1 MDKKSIIGEF
11 TTKDKFI
18 QFIGAK
24 GNINFIS
31 NEAFIDGKYLSGLG
45 LDGIK
50 FKLTICDEGTVNFDE
65 VDTNQTTKEERGR
78 LLEVISEKTIVPSRN
93 KMMIINELPFMSVKQ
108 INGKEIRLYLAV
120 DYKKPIEKLVSL
132 LDDRV
137 DISYE
142 QSSKLDSLISIFD
155 DETTSETMVMT
166 SNGEIFNIK
175 EGEKTV
181 ESIPPIYDH
190 NKQIR
195 ESFDKIRED
204 KINELDKILE
214 SKKKELVKF
223 TQDVRLST
231 KKVDDT
237 ENEIKLLESRL
248 ESLKPEVQFIGYY
261 FNVSEKL
268 NESINLDPEVAD
280 LIKSK
285 ISKVKSINP
294 DAFMKLFEDG
304 EYHIRLGSKSEDIIN
319 EITDYQNISEE
330 AQKAISK
337 IGIKLSDGKLIYM
350 GELNWGEIVN
360 KMVKSGFGQ
369 DSDFDKNCGSNS
381 YKASQYVE
389 VDLREE
395 ETPVEGTPSSNYEF
409 QDEFKSKEL
418 KTYDHPTTL
427 VVMGSVDHNNNC
439 DIKIYDDFT
448 GFEVYVGDKKTKYS
462 IESDG
467 FISFM
472 TLSQFKIWQNNNPHI
487 LNGERSGF
495 GSFLLPNFIGSIGI
509 GAIKSDGEFTNDFDL
524 DDYIVH
530 QLNCDEVFLNLPEGT
545 KIIDMEKHQI
555 PIDSLRDFRI
565 NDLLNDSQDEFK
577 SKELK
582 TYDQPTT
589 LVVVGN
595 LDHNSNSNLNI
606 YEDFIRIA
614 IYVGDK
620 KIKKS
625 IETYGHISFMT
636 LAEFEIWKTMD
647 IEAMEDCESFLL
659 PDFKGTIGVAAI
671 NQDGKFTTDFDLNE
685 YLQYLDGISRVF
697 LTLPEGTEIVNMVDH
712 EIPADVLRDIK
723 IKNIISL

>member
-108 INGKEIRLYLAV
+108 INGKEIHLYLAV
-120 DYKKPIEKLVSL
+120 DYKKPIEKLASL
-132 LDDRV
+132 LDDKV

-142 QSSKLDSLISIFD
+142 QSSKLDSLISMFD
-155 DETTSETMVMT
+155 DETTSETTVMT
-166 SNGEIFNIK
+166 INGEISNIK
-175 EGEKTV
+175 EGDKTE

-195 ESFDKIRED
+195 ESFDKIRGD

-231 KKVDDT
+231 KKVDET

-418 KTYDHPTTL
+418 KTYD
-427 VVMGSVDHNNNC
+427 
-439 DIKIYDDFT
+439 
-448 GFEVYVGDKKTKYS
+448 
-462 IESDG
+462 
-467 FISFM
+467 
-472 TLSQFKIWQNNNPHI
+472 
-487 LNGERSGF
+487 
-495 GSFLLPNFIGSIGI
+495 
-509 GAIKSDGEFTNDFDL
+509 
-524 DDYIVH
+524 
-530 QLNCDEVFLNLPEGT
+530 
-545 KIIDMEKHQI
+545 
-555 PIDSLRDFRI
+555 
-565 NDLLNDSQDEFK
+565 
-577 SKELK
+577 
-582 TYDQPTT
+582 QPTT

-595 LDHNSNSNLNI
+595 LDHNGNSNLNI
-606 YEDFIRIA
+606 YEDFIRTY

-625 IETYGHISFMT
+625 IVTYGHISFMT
-636 LAEFEIWKTMD
+636 LAEFEIWKTKD

-659 PDFKGTIGVAAI
+659 PDFKGTIGVTAI

-685 YLQYLDGISRVF
+685 YIQYLDGIYGVF

>member
-31 NEAFIDGKYLSGLG
+31 HEAFIDGKYLSGLG

-78 LLEVISEKTIVPSRN
+78 LLEVISEKTIIPSRN

-108 INGKEIRLYLAV
+108 INGKEIHLYLAV
-120 DYKKPIEKLVSL
+120 DYKKPIEKLASL
-132 LDDRV
+132 LDDKV

-142 QSSKLDSLISIFD
+142 QSSKLDSLISMFD
-155 DETTSETMVMT
+155 DETTSETTVMT
-166 SNGEIFNIK
+166 INGEISNIK
-175 EGEKTV
+175 EGDKTE

-214 SKKKELVKF
+214 SKKKELGKF
-223 TQDVRLST
+223 IQDVRLST
-231 KKVDDT
+231 KKLDDT

-248 ESLKPEVQFIGYY
+248 ESLKPEVEFIGYY

-350 GELNWGEIVN
+350 GELSWGEIVN

-389 VDLREE
+389 VDSIEE

-409 QDEFKSKEL
+409 
-418 KTYDHPTTL
+418 
-427 VVMGSVDHNNNC
+427 
-439 DIKIYDDFT
+439 
-448 GFEVYVGDKKTKYS
+448 
-462 IESDG
+462 
-467 FISFM
+467 
-472 TLSQFKIWQNNNPHI
+472 
-487 LNGERSGF
+487 
-495 GSFLLPNFIGSIGI
+495 
-509 GAIKSDGEFTNDFDL
+509 
-524 DDYIVH
+524 
-530 QLNCDEVFLNLPEGT
+530 
-545 KIIDMEKHQI
+545 
-555 PIDSLRDFRI
+555 
-565 NDLLNDSQDEFK
+565 QDEFK

-659 PDFKGTIGVAAI
+659 PDFKGTIGVTAK

-685 YLQYLDGISRVF
+685 YLQYLDGISGVF
-697 LTLPEGTEIVNMVDH
+697 LTLPEGTEIINMVDH